1 MQKTSFTLPAR
12 FVPAMCGITLIG
24 LTACHRP
31 PPQPAGEAAPRP
43 ASIETVSAAPS
54 NSALSFPG
62 RVRSVQRAEL
72 AFAVAGTLKEMPVEE
87 GQRVE
92 KGAVLGRLDAATYER
107 TLAGVQ
113 AEYDATKGEADRTEQ
128 LFRNKLVA
136 FAEIEARRSALEICR
151 SKLAAARAEVNDC
164 TLRAPFSG
172 TVSKRFVENFQRVQ
186 AKEPVLSLQDLDHLE
201 VVIHVPER
209 IVRSEPMRRN
219 AIARIEGLSGGT
231 FPVELK
237 SYSTEADPL
246 TQTYEVVLSFAK
258 PADVQVLPG
267 MGATVQV
274 GASGEA
280 PGKGSILVP
289 LAAVVGASD
298 GEPFVWTVDS
308 ASSRVDVRKVKVGE
322 LHGERVAISEGLA
335 EGDRIVT
342 AGVHSLRAGMLV
354 RPMTDEKA
362 LPYESR

>member
-1 MQKTSFTLPAR
+1 MKKNPFTNLAR
-12 FVPAMCGITLIG
+12 FAMGMSCSALIG
-24 LTACHRP
+24 LAGCRR
-31 PPQPAGEAAPRP
+31 PQPAAAVDGPRP
-43 ASIETVSAAPS
+43 APIETVSATAS
-54 NSALSFPG
+54 TSALSFPG

-72 AFAVAGTLKEMPVEE
+72 AFAVGGTLKELPVQE

-92 KGAVLGRLDAATYER
+92 KGSILGQLDAASYER

-136 FAEIEARRSALEICR
+136 FAEIDARRAALEISR

-172 TVSKRFVENFQRVQ
+172 TVSKRYVENFKRVE

-201 VVIHVPER
+201 IVIHVPER
-209 IVRSEPMRRN
+209 IVRSEPMRRR
-219 AIARIEGLSGGT
+219 AIAKIEGLSGGT

-237 SYSTEADPL
+237 SYSTESDPL

-258 PADVQVLPG
+258 PDGVQVLPG
-267 MGATVQV
+267 MGATIQV
-274 GASGEA
+274 GVGGDV

-289 LAAVVGASD
+289 IAAVVGAS
-298 GEPFVWTVDS
+298 GGAPFVWAVDP
-308 ASSRVDVRKVKVGE
+308 ASSRVAMRPVKVGE
-322 LHGERVAISEGLA
+322 LRGERVVISDGLA

-342 AGVHSLRAGMLV
+342 AGVHSLRAGMQV
-354 RPMTDEKA
+354 RPLT
-362 LPYESR
+362 ESTVAPHEPR

>member
-1 MQKTSFTLPAR
+1 MGMSCSA
-12 FVPAMCGITLIG
+12 LIG
-24 LTACHRP
+24 LAGCRR
-31 PPQPAGEAAPRP
+31 PQPAAAVDGPRP
-43 ASIETVSAAPS
+43 APIETVSATAS
-54 NSALSFPG
+54 TSALSFPG

-72 AFAVAGTLKEMPVEE
+72 AFAVGGTLKELPVQE

-92 KGAVLGRLDAATYER
+92 KGSILGQLDAASYER

-136 FAEIEARRSALEICR
+136 FAEIDARRAALEISR

-172 TVSKRFVENFQRVQ
+172 TVSKRYVENFKRVE

-201 VVIHVPER
+201 IVIHVPER
-209 IVRSEPMRRN
+209 IVRSEPMRRR
-219 AIARIEGLSGGT
+219 AIAKIEGLSGGT

-237 SYSTEADPL
+237 SYSTESDPL

-258 PADVQVLPG
+258 PDGVQVLPG
-267 MGATVQV
+267 MGATIQV
-274 GASGEA
+274 GVGGDV

-289 LAAVVGASD
+289 IAAVVGAS
-298 GEPFVWTVDS
+298 GGAPFVWAVDP
-308 ASSRVDVRKVKVGE
+308 ASSRVAMRPVKVGE
-322 LHGERVAISEGLA
+322 LRGERVVISDGLA

-342 AGVHSLRAGMLV
+342 AGVHSLRAGMQV
-354 RPMTDEKA
+354 RPLT
-362 LPYESR
+362 ESTVAPHEPR